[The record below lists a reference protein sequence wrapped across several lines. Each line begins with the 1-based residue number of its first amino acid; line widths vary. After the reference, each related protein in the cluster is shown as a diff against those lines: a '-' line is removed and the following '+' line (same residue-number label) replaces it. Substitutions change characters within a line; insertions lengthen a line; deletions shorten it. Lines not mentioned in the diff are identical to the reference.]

1 MYVLLIYDIPLDN
14 KGARVS
20 RNIFKICKKYLTH
33 VQKSVFEG
41 ELTPGKLKQL
51 EMELKEYIRPEIDS
65 VVVFKSRQKK
75 WLDKE
80 FWGIDES
87 HLTSNIF

>member
-80 FWGIDES
+80 FWGIDDS

>member
-87 HLTSNIF
+87 HFTSNIF